1 MTDHKLQ
8 LVLCWHMHQPQY
20 RDAHDGSWRRPWTWL
35 HGIKDYTDM
44 AAHLETVPGARAVVN
59 FSTVLLEQLA
69 VYAGSIARWKQDGAA
84 IGDPLLDALGGSAP
98 YSGLAAG
105 KKLELTA
112 ACLHANKTHM
122 IKAFPAYSALAV
134 RARIAIE
141 QDLPLDEA
149 RFRDLLVWYHLVWTG
164 ESLRREFPMLRG
176 LLHKAESFS
185 DEDARQL
192 LLLIGE
198 VLADIIP
205 RYRKLCGTGRV
216 ELSLTPHAHPILPL
230 LIDMETAREARPGAA
245 LPDVRYPGGEAR
257 CRWHIERALTLYA
270 QHFGVRP
277 RGCWPSEGGVSEPVL
292 PLLHEYGF
300 EWTATGTNV
309 LTNSIGKDAENA
321 HLQMW
326 RRSEGLE
333 GGGIACFFRDDEL
346 SDRIGF
352 QYSQWGAD
360 DAVNDLIAR
369 LEAIR
374 RDWKGGTPP
383 VVGIIMDGENAWEH
397 FPYNAWFFLQHL
409 YSRLVAH
416 PHIELTT
423 FSALLDTKRD
433 SGELPH
439 LVAGSWVYGDFS
451 VWIGDPQKNRA
462 WELLCAAKEAVDRVL
477 GSDQEV
483 DREAILEQL
492 SVCEA
497 SDWFWWLG
505 GGNTAEDS
513 AAFDSLFR
521 EHLSVLYNMLGETP
535 PDELTSE
542 LTIGIEAE
550 DTAADAEGAMR
561 RANR

>member
-1 MTDHKLQ
+1 
-8 LVLCWHMHQPQY
+8 
-20 RDAHDGSWRRPWTWL
+20 
-35 HGIKDYTDM
+35 
-44 AAHLETVPGARAVVN
+44 
-59 FSTVLLEQLA
+59 
-69 VYAGSIARWKQDGAA
+69 
-84 IGDPLLDALGGSAP
+84 
-98 YSGLAAG
+98 
-105 KKLELTA
+105 
-112 ACLHANKTHM
+112 M

-149 RFRDLLVWYHLVWTG
+149 RFRDLLVWYHLAWTG

-176 LLHKAESFS
+176 LLHKAEGFS
-185 DEDARQL
+185 VEDARQL
-192 LLLIGE
+192 LILIGE

-205 RYRKLCGTGRV
+205 RYRNLCETGRV

-230 LIDMETAREARPGAA
+230 LIDMETAREARPGVA
-245 LPDVRYPGGEAR
+245 LPNVRYPGGEAR
-257 CRWHIERALTLYA
+257 CRWHIERALALYE

-277 RGCWPSEGGVSEPVL
+277 RGCWPSEGGVSEAVL
-292 PLLHEYGF
+292 PLLDEYGF

-309 LTNSIGKDAENA
+309 LTNSIGRDAENA

-326 RRSEGLE
+326 RRSGPN
-333 GGGIACFFRDDEL
+333 GIACFFRDDEL

-360 DAVNDLIAR
+360 DAVNDLVAR
-369 LEAIR
+369 LEAVR
-374 RDWKGGTPP
+374 RDWKGNAPP
-383 VVGIIMDGENAWEH
+383 VVSIIMDGENAWEH

-416 PHIELTT
+416 PHIDLTT
-423 FSALLDTKRD
+423 FSALLDEKRD
-433 SGELPH
+433 AGELPR

-462 WELLCAAKEAVDRVL
+462 WELLCSAKTAVDRVF
-477 GSDQEV
+477 GSDRSV

-513 AAFDSLFR
+513 VAFDSLFR
-521 EHLSVLYNMLGETP
+521 EHLAVLYDMLGETP
-535 PDELTSE
+535 PDELTAE
-542 LTIGIEAE
+542 LTDKLIMGVEAD
-550 DTAADAEGAMR
+550 DTTADAEGAMR

>member
-423 FSALLDTKRD
+423 FSALLDARRD

-535 PDELTSE
+535 PDELTGE

-550 DTAADAEGAMR
+550 DTAVDAEGAMR

>member
-535 PDELTSE
+535 PDELTGE

>member
-1 MTDHKLQ
+1 MTDRKLQ

-20 RDAHDGSWRRPWTWL
+20 RDARDGSWRRPWTWL
-35 HGIKDYTDM
+35 HGIKDYADM

-59 FSTVLLEQLA
+59 FSTVLLEQLSA
-69 VYAGSIARWKQDGAA
+69 YAASIARWQQDGSA
-84 IGDPLLDALGGSAP
+84 IGDPLLDALGGSVP
-98 YSGLAAG
+98 YSGLG
-105 KKLELTA
+105 DEKKLELAA

-134 RARIAIE
+134 RARVAIE
-141 QDLPLDEA
+141 QDLPLDDA
-149 RFRDLLVWYHLVWTG
+149 RFRDLLVWYHLAWTG
-164 ESLRREFPMLRG
+164 ESLRREFPTLRG
-176 LLHKAESFS
+176 LLHKAEGFS

-192 LLLIGE
+192 LLVIGE
-198 VLADIIP
+198 VLANLIP
-205 RYRKLCGTGRV
+205 RYRKLCETGCV

-230 LIDMETAREARPGAA
+230 LIDMESAREARPDVT

-257 CRWHIERALTLYA
+257 CRWHIERALALYER
-270 QHFGVRP
+270 HFGLRP

-321 HLQMW
+321 HFRIW
-326 RRSEGLE
+326 RQSGTNS
-333 GGGIACFFRDDEL
+333 IACFFRDDEL

-352 QYSQWGAD
+352 QYAQWGAD
-360 DAVNDLIAR
+360 AAVNDLVAR
-369 LEAIR
+369 LEGVR
-374 RDWKGGTPP
+374 RDWKDSTPP
-383 VVGIIMDGENAWEH
+383 VVSIIMDGENAWEH

-416 PHIELTT
+416 PHVELTT
-423 FSALLDTKRD
+423 FSALLDD
-433 SGELPH
+433 EWGAGELPR

-462 WELLCAAKEAVDRVL
+462 WELLCAAKTAVDRVF
-477 GSDQEV
+477 GSGRDV
-483 DREAILEQL
+483 DREAICEQL

-505 GGNTAEDS
+505 AGNTAKDS
-513 AAFDSLFR
+513 AEFDGLFR
-521 EHLSVLYNMLGETP
+521 EHLGVLYDMLGEAP
-535 PDELTSE
+535 PDELTFSVDA
-542 LTIGIEAE
+542 G
-550 DTAADAEGAMR
+550 DTRARAEGAMR